1 MIRIL
6 IVDDEPYIVEG
17 MVGLLEEAELPETE
31 IRGAVSSGE
40 ALEWL
45 ARTKVDI
52 VLSDIHMP
60 GMNGL
65 ELQKR
70 ILQQWPRC
78 KVVFLTGHNEF
89 EYAKEALRYGAS
101 GYILK
106 TDGDDAILDTIRRT
120 IDDVREQ
127 SVRESYLESAQA
139 QMRSALPLLQ
149 KEYLQELLRTPA
161 ASRSALAE
169 QLTRLQIPLN
179 AEEKVLL
186 AQGRVLNWPEPMS
199 SSDRM
204 LMLYAIRNIAHEYWQ
219 PGAELISLGL
229 EHERIVWLLQIRRSS
244 AERSGESEADWQR
257 LQRFAFGNLESIQ
270 ATCRE
275 LLRLSVSFVMGAEET
290 AWEKL
295 PEQLES
301 LNLTFRRSFGMGDDL
316 LLRESAVLERESQPL
331 RGLATSASLHQLTA
345 LLILFESGRQQA
357 FQQALQD
364 YMLNDELAKGPEAGK
379 MAAYYQ
385 LLAMM
390 MNELNDGHRLP
401 LLSEKIDLT
410 RLYQY
415 EAYESWEA
423 RLDDLT
429 KLADAI
435 FEHHRTRLQRHTDD
449 LVTKLKEYINT
460 HISDDLSLTRLGE
473 VASFNASYLSR
484 IFKQYSGMNLTEYI
498 LQVRMNEATRLL
510 RETSMQVQEIT
521 KAVGLESAAY
531 FIRLFKKATHLT
543 PQQYRELNQ

>member
-31 IRGAVSSGE
+31 IRGAISSGE
-40 ALEWL
+40 ALEWM

-101 GYILK
+101 DYILK
-106 TDGDDAILDTIRRT
+106 TDGDEAILDTIRRT
-120 IDDVREQ
+120 MDQVKEQ
-127 SVRESYLESAQA
+127 SVRESFLESAQA

-149 KEYLQELLRTPA
+149 KEYIQELLRSPA
-161 ASRSALAE
+161 TSRTVLAD
-169 QLTRLQIPLN
+169 QLTRLQIPLSAD
-179 AEEKVLL
+179 AEVL
-186 AQGRVLNWPEPMS
+186 AVQGRILNWPEQMN
-199 SSDRM
+199 SSDRT
-204 LMLYAIRNIAHEYWQ
+204 LMTYAIRNIANEYWE
-219 PGAELISLGL
+219 PGAELISLGI
-229 EHERIVWLLQIRRSS
+229 EQERMVWLLQIKPS
-244 AERSGESEADWQR
+244 ATGDNGDNEAAWRR
-257 LQRFAFGNLESIQ
+257 LQSFAFGNLESIQ

-275 LLRLSVSFVMGAEET
+275 LLRLSVSFVMGAKET

-295 PEQLES
+295 PEQMEA

-316 LLRESAVLERESQPL
+316 LLRESAEPEQNMQILK
-331 RGLATSASLHQLTA
+331 GLSVRDSSLKSAALAA
-345 LLILFESGRQQA
+345 LLEGGKQQLFERT
-357 FQQALQD
+357 LHE
-364 YMLNDELAKGPEAGK
+364 YMLDPALVNGPETGRI
-379 MAAYYQ
+379 AAYYQ
-385 LLAMM
+385 LVVILMSDLSSGNLFQIV
-390 MNELNDGHRLP
+390 NERME
-401 LLSEKIDLT
+401 LS
-410 RLYQY
+410 RLYKY
-415 EAYESWEA
+415 DAHDTWED
-423 RLDDLT
+423 RLDYLT

-435 FEHHRTRLQRHTDD
+435 FEHHRTRLQRHNDE
-449 LVTKLKEYINT
+449 LIAKLKDYIDS

-498 LQVRMNEATRLL
+498 MQVRMNEATRLL
-510 RETSMQVQEIT
+510 RESNMQVQEIT
-521 KAVGLESAAY
+521 KAIGLESAAY
-531 FIRLFKKATHLT
+531 FIRMFKRATHMT
-543 PQQYRELNQ
+543 PQQYREFNQ